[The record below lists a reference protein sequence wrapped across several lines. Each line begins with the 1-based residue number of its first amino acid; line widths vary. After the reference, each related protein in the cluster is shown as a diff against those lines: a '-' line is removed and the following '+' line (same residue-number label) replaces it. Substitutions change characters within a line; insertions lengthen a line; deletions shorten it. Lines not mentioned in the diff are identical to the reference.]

1 MISARGGGPES
12 GSAKILQ
19 SLCEFLA
26 SDSDCKLS
34 LVGISNA
41 VDIAAAK
48 ALKQIGMVR

>member
-19 SLCEFLA
+19 SLCELA
-26 SDSDCKLS
+26 SDSDCKFS